1 MDSAGDGL
9 KVLRLAYPFR
19 GRWLVRNS
27 PANRVPSHGT
37 WLFGL
42 AYSIDLVPVDDRGR
56 TAPFTAQSMFRPE
69 AAEQFPGF
77 GRPILAPVDGTVVAV
92 HDGEPDHPTYRGFP
106 SVSYALTQRKR
117 AAGGWQGLAGNHVI
131 IQAAGTGTPSYL
143 ALCHMQR
150 GAIRVSVGQQ
160 VHTGAE
166 LGGCGNSGNSMEPH
180 LHLQAMDT
188 LIPDRSSGLPITFP
202 AGLPR
207 NREIISVGPDS
218 TLDPTPGS
226 TSP

>member
-1 MDSAGDGL
+1 MGSVGNGRKA
-9 KVLRLAYPFR
+9 LRLDYPFR

-27 PANRVPSHGT
+27 PANQVPSHGT
-37 WLFGL
+37 WRFGL

-56 TAPFTAQSMFRPE
+56 TAPFTAESMFRPE

-77 GRPILAPVDGTVVAV
+77 GRPILAPVAGTVVAV
-92 HDGEPDHPTYRGFP
+92 HDGEPDHPAYRGFR

-117 AAGGWQGLAGNHVI
+117 AANGWQELAGNHVI
-131 IQAAGTGTPSYL
+131 IHLAGTGTPIYV
-143 ALCHMQR
+143 ALCHMRR
-150 GAIRVSVGQQ
+150 GAFRVSVGQQ
-160 VHTGAE
+160 VRTGEE

-188 LIPDRSSGLPITFP
+188 LTPDQSSGLPISFP

-218 TLDPTPGS
+218 TLRPSPGS